1 MLELIEKIGSFLWT
15 PVMLVILLGFGII
28 LTCRFGFFQLTQT
41 KKIYKETVASL
52 FTKKDKISRG
62 RRPRRPTK
70 SDQITPFQAVSAA
83 LAGTMGVGNIAGVA
97 TAITAGGAGAI
108 FWMWV
113 SAFFCMIIKYIEV
126 TLAQLYKINKDSGYI
141 GGPMHYISQGL
152 KSKKLA
158 SLFAFFC
165 IISSFGIGNMS
176 QANTISESF
185 NNTFGVNKILIG
197 VIVALIAGLII
208 IGGVKRIVA
217 FTSRMI
223 PAMSAIYILAALS
236 IIIFNAHNL
245 PGSLSLIFSE
255 AFAPQQV
262 GAGLLGFLTS
272 RAVRFGISRGIFTHE
287 AGLGSA
293 PIAHAVASPKSPVEQ
308 GMWGIFE
315 VFFDTI
321 VTCTLTALAILTTGA
336 YKFAGLDGI
345 NLTNQAFASVF
356 GGVSGIFLSV
366 SILFF
371 AIATLITWSFYGECC
386 VLYIFEGKS
395 QTLAKNIYKIIFLI
409 LIVAGAAGNIEIV
422 WNLSDIFN
430 ALMAIP
436 NMLAVIILS
445 PAVYRETKNY
455 LRNFK
460 N

>member
-1 MLELIEKIGSFLWT
+1 MLGLTEKAGAFLWT

-28 LTCRFGFFQLTQT
+28 LTVRFKFFQLVHI
-41 KKIYKETVASL
+41 KKICRETVGTL
-52 FTKKDKISRG
+52 FIKKDKKIN
-62 RRPRRPTK
+62 K
-70 SDQITPFQAVSAA
+70 NKITPFEAVSAA

-126 TLAQLYKINKDSGYI
+126 TLSQLYKIKQGSGYI
-141 GGPMHYISQGL
+141 GGPMYYISQGL
-152 KSKKLA
+152 KSPRLA
-158 SLFAFFC
+158 GLFAFFC

-185 NNTFGVNKILIG
+185 NSTFGISKILTG
-197 VIVALIAGLII
+197 AIVSLVAALII

-223 PAMSAIYILAALS
+223 PAMSLIYITAALI

-245 PGSLSLIFSE
+245 GEVIKLIFTE
-255 AFAPQQV
+255 AFAPRQA
-262 GAGLLGFLTS
+262 GAGFLGFLTS

-293 PIAHAVASPKSPVEQ
+293 PIAHAVASPKSPAEQ

-315 VFFDTI
+315 VFFDTL
-321 VTCTLTALAILTTGA
+321 VVCTLTALAILTTGA
-336 YKFAGLDGI
+336 YKISGLDGI

-356 GGVSGIFLSV
+356 GGISGIFLSI

-371 AIATLITWSFYGECC
+371 ALLTLVTWSFYGECC
-386 VLYIFEGKS
+386 VIYLFERK
-395 QTLAKNIYKIIFLI
+395 QKAAKIIYKIIFLI
-409 LIVAGAAGNIEIV
+409 LIVAGSAGNIETV

-430 ALMAIP
+430 ALMALP
-436 NMLAVIILS
+436 NMAAVIMLS
-445 PAVYRETKNY
+445 PAVYRETRDY
-455 LRNFK
+455 LRKHSQN
-460 N
+460 

>member
-1 MLELIEKIGSFLWT
+1 MLEITEKTGAFLWT
-15 PVMLVILLGFGII
+15 PIMLVILLGFGII
-28 LTCRFGFFQLTQT
+28 LTVRFEFFQLVRAE
-41 KKIYKETVASL
+41 KIYRETIGSL
-52 FTKKDKISRG
+52 FIKKEKIKNKRDKN
-62 RRPRRPTK
+62 K
-70 SDQITPFQAVSAA
+70 KEKITPFEAVSAA

-113 SAFFCMIIKYIEV
+113 SAFFCMIIKFIEV
-126 TLAQLYKINKDSGYI
+126 TLSQIYKIKKGRGYI
-141 GGPMHYISQGL
+141 GGPMYYISQGL
-152 KSKKLA
+152 KSGKLA
-158 SLFAFFC
+158 GLFAFFC

-185 NNTFGVNKILIG
+185 NNTFGINKILTG
-197 VIVALIAGLII
+197 VIVALVAALII

-223 PAMSAIYILAALS
+223 PAMSILYIAAAVLV
-236 IIIFNAHNL
+236 IIFNADNL
-245 PGSLSLIFSE
+245 GEAIKLIFSQ
-255 AFAPQQV
+255 AFAPAQA
-262 GAGLLGFLTS
+262 GAGFLGFMTS

-293 PIAHAVASPKSPVEQ
+293 PIAHAVASPKSPAEQ

-315 VFFDTI
+315 VFFDTL
-321 VTCTLTALAILTTGA
+321 VVCTLTALAILTTGA
-336 YKFAGLDGI
+336 YKISGLDGI

-371 AIATLITWSFYGECC
+371 ALLTLVTWSFYGECC
-386 VLYIFEGKS
+386 VIYLFENREKT
-395 QTLAKNIYKIIFLI
+395 QTAAKNIYKIIFLI
-409 LIVAGAAGNIEIV
+409 LIVAGSAGNIQIV

-430 ALMAIP
+430 ALMALP
-436 NMLAVIILS
+436 NMIAVIILS
-445 PAVYRETKNY
+445 PAAYRETKDY
-455 LRNFK
+455 LKSK